1 MFSKKL
7 FAQRVQ
13 EIRKSPHETQKVLG
27 EIISTRATN
36 ISEIESG
43 RKTTTTEK
51 LALICRHYH
60 VSADYLLGLS
70 DDMQGGI
77 YSWTDEE

>member
-13 EIRKSPHETQKVLG
+13 EIRKSHHETQKELG

-60 VSADYLLGLS
+60 VSAEYLLGHAH
-70 DDMQGGI
+70 DMQRGTDR
-77 YSWTDEE
+77 WTDEE

>member
-13 EIRKSPHETQKVLG
+13 EIRKSHHETQKELG

-51 LALICRHYH
+51 LALICHPKVRNDAA
-60 VSADYLLGLS
+60 VSPLQAGRRR
-70 DDMQGGI
+70 
-77 YSWTDEE
+77 